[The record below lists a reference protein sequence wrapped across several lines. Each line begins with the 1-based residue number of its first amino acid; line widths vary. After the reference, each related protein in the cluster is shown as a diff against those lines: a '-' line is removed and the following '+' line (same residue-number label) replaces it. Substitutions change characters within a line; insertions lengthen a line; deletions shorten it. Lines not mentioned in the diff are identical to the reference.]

1 MTKTTNTRCY
11 LSKRQLLNLLTVA
24 NLFVDSVDKTSFRVF
39 RFRTNA
45 APLRANLILIFFFGG
60 GGWGGEDQFSATSTL
75 T

>member
-39 RFRTNA
+39 RFRIDA
-45 APLRANLILIFFFGG
+45 APLRANLILIFFLVVVAGAGKNNF
-60 GGWGGEDQFSATSTL
+60 QPL
-75 T
+75 LH